1 MFQRWYQQLI
11 NQDSLL
17 LEEFSQELFQL
28 DKKLEL
34 WEQTMFQ
41 EKKMIFM
48 KKVFKEQSL

>member
-1 MFQRWYQQLI
+1 MYQKWYQQLI

-17 LEEFSQELFQL
+17 SVESSQEQLQL

-41 EKKMIFM
+41 AKKMIFM